1 MKREVKIGIFAILM
15 LLCAWGGIRFL
26 SGIDI
31 FSRNATY
38 YAPYDT
44 VVGLQEASPVEISG
58 VKVGTVT
65 AIRLNPNEKSAVMVE
80 ITVKR
85 QYRLPKDTQARL
97 VSGGLM
103 GGKSIELVLGSQEEM
118 LRSGDTLQT
127 AVAADMME
135 ELGRGVGPVMERL
148 NRLAD
153 ELTATLES
161 VHGVVE
167 SNTANI
173 NGLMAHLNSISG
185 NLDAILSAEKEGLRG
200 AVHGLSEFSTTLG
213 NNAERLDTLMANMA
227 AFSEQLARAD
237 LAANLDQMLQSL
249 NGVLSEINEG
259 EGSLGQLV
267 NDPALYEN
275 LTAASENLS
284 ALLADLKEHPSRYV
298 HLSVFGRSE
307 SKEAERAA
315 RREERR
321 LKDSLKAAQRAARRQ
336 Q

>member
-1 MKREVKIGIFAILM
+1 MRREVRIGIFAVVM

-38 YAPYDT
+38 YATYDSVT
-44 VVGLQEASPVEISG
+44 GLQEASPVVING

-65 AIRLNPNEKSAVMVE
+65 AIRLDNEAKEVIVE
-80 ITVKR
+80 LTVKR
-85 QYRLPKDTQARL
+85 QYRLPKDSEACL

-103 GGKSIELVLGSQEEM
+103 GGKGIELVMGDDQEM
-118 LRSGDTLQT
+118 LVSGDPISSR
-127 AVAADMME
+127 VGDDMMG
-135 ELGRGVGPVMERL
+135 ELSRGVGPVMERL
-148 NRLAD
+148 TQLAD

-161 VHGVVE
+161 VHGVVDTNA
-167 SNTANI
+167 SNI
-173 NGLMAHLNSISG
+173 QGLMAHLNSISG
-185 NLDAILSAEKEGLRG
+185 NLDAILTSEREGLQG
-200 AVHGLSEFSTTLG
+200 AVRGLSEFSTTLG

-227 AFSEQLARAD
+227 TFSEQLARAD
-237 LAANLDQMLQSL
+237 IAANLDRTLSSL
-249 NGVLSEINEG
+249 NGVLSRIESG
-259 EGSLGQLV
+259 EGSLAQLV
-267 NDPALYEN
+267 NDTELYDN

-321 LKDSLKAAQRAARRQ
+321 LKDSLKAAERAARRSR
-336 Q
+336 